1 MPPINPKDTTELDDI
16 EVVVPLALQMGWCES
31 PPFFCASSE
40 TARDTIQR
48 LLKAGTS
55 LPTHK
60 FESYMI
66 PALKSS
72 TPAPSHATDLIE
84 IFMDDYIGVTNNLDH
99 DHLSFFSRCM
109 LHGIHSVFPPSEV
122 TTHGGD
128 DSVAENKLKK
138 GEGLWESKKEILGW
152 IFDGNEY
159 TIQLPKAKCDKIL
172 QRLKNI
178 QKFK

>member
-1 MPPINPKDTTELDDI
+1 MANNFEPGCPFYFSKLDIKDGFWRLVVSKDDSWNFCYVLPPINPKDTTELDDI

-40 TARDTIQR
+40 TARDTIQS

-109 LHGIHSVFPPSEV
+109 LHGINSVFPPSEV
-122 TTHGGD
+122 TTHG
-128 DSVAENKLKK
+128 
-138 GEGLWESKKEILGW
+138 
-152 IFDGNEY
+152 
-159 TIQLPKAKCDKIL
+159 
-172 QRLKNI
+172 
-178 QKFK
+178 